1 MFYKRDIFFKLETE
15 LETKEAIVITGIRQV
30 GKTTTLNYLFGLIKS
45 TNKVLLD
52 LENPLHRKVFEEEN
66 FDAVWNNLRQ
76 FNIKNTEKAY
86 IFLDEIQNLP
96 KVSSV
101 VKYLYDHWKV
111 KFFLTGS
118 SSYYLKNLF
127 PESLAG
133 RKIVFEV
140 YPLTFSEFL
149 RFKGKDKEAFTSFSQ
164 KAQMKNR
171 ISYGQNIPYYKEYM
185 EFGGFP
191 AVVFEDRVERKRIL
205 LQEIFTSYFEK
216 DAKSL
221 ADFREMSKLRDLI
234 LILVPRIGQRLEIGK
249 IAAELSIS
257 RETVYNYLTFLE
269 KTYFIALLPRFS
281 KSIDRQAA
289 GSKKLYLCDG
299 GVASVLGRVSDGQL
313 FEQSVFQNL
322 RPTHLLNFYSKEGT
336 SEIDFI
342 VDKKTAIEVKQ
353 SASPRD
359 VDYLQRRTKG
369 IGLEEYYIVSFNYNN
384 DPMAILAID
393 L

>member
-1 MFYKRDIFFKLETE
+1 MFYKRDIFFKLENE
-15 LETKEAIVITGIRQV
+15 LETKEAVVITGMRQV
-30 GKTTTLNYLFGLIKS
+30 GKTTTLNHLFGLIKS
-45 TNKVLLD
+45 GNKVLLD

-66 FDAVWNNLRQ
+66 FDVVWHNLMQ

-133 RKIVFEV
+133 RKIVFEMF
-140 YPLTFSEFL
+140 PLTFSEFL
-149 RFKGKDKEAFTSFSQ
+149 RFKGKKKETYPSFSK

-171 ISYGQNIPYYKEYM
+171 ISYEQNIPYYREYI

-191 AVVFEDRVERKRIL
+191 AVVLEQSQERKRML

-216 DAKSL
+216 DAKNL

-249 IAAELSIS
+249 VAGELSIS
-257 RETVYNYLTFLE
+257 RETVYSYLTFLE
-269 KTYFIALLPRFS
+269 KTYFISLLPKFS

-289 GSKKLYLCDG
+289 GSKKLYFCDG
-299 GVASVLGRVSDGQL
+299 GIASALGRLSNGQL

-322 RPTHLLNFYSKEGT
+322 KQDHILNFYSKEGKN
-336 SEIDFI
+336 EIDFI

-353 SASPRD
+353 SASLRD
-359 VDYLQRRTKG
+359 IDYLQRRSNSL
-369 IGLEEYYIVSFNYNN
+369 GLEEFYTVSFSYSS
-384 DPMAILAID
+384 DPRVVLAID